1 MVSVFLTQTGGILGP
16 FAKVLGWI
24 LNAIYEFVSLFGIE
38 NIAICIILFTFVTKM
53 LMIPLTIKQQRYTK
67 LSAVMNPEIQAIQD
81 KYKGKKDDASM
92 RRQQMEMQEVYN
104 KYGSS
109 PTAGCLPMLIT
120 FPILFALYRVIYA
133 IPAYVNDVGALYQSV
148 GELLQP
154 LEGYA
159 EYLMEAAKQVGVSTS
174 KFSEYSE
181 TTAVLTMNHII
192 DILTKFSQQNWA
204 DLGAKYP
211 EIAAQLQPLSNKIID
226 INSFVAGMNILDP
239 AGYKFPGIIIPLL
252 AAGFQFL
259 QSKLMTVNNNNNNN
273 TKKNSEPNQMADS
286 MKMMNN
292 IMPIMSGVFCIMLPI
307 GVGLYWVASSVFTIL
322 QQLIINRY
330 LDKADINEMIE
341 KNVMKANKKKA
352 KLGIETGNKMAEVA
366 KTPTKTIERKYEEK
380 STSSYANA
388 GAKKNYDSYKRSEV
402 SYSAKSIAANA
413 NILRDRSKDK
423 EKDKGDK

>member
-402 SYSAKSIAANA
+402 SYSAKSIAANE

>member
-1 MVSVFLTQTGGILGP
+1 
-16 FAKVLGWI
+16 
-24 LNAIYEFVSLFGIE
+24 
-38 NIAICIILFTFVTKM
+38 
-53 LMIPLTIKQQRYTK
+53 
-67 LSAVMNPEIQAIQD
+67 
-81 KYKGKKDDASM
+81 
-92 RRQQMEMQEVYN
+92 
-104 KYGSS
+104 
-109 PTAGCLPMLIT
+109 MLIT